1 MTEIK
6 YSASMHYQSGRNTI
20 LINLPAKFI
29 KDTELKDIQPMYFY
43 DRDNKIYLSLVKP
56 IFRDYY
62 KRNTQTFRAGF
73 YKKVPLPI
81 QLRNKYIIKTNQ
93 KITITQKDKINYL
106 IEFEY
111 PLILRDK
118 YLKERT
124 ESVVEEIAKVEAYL
138 TELKKEYNYKGEN

>member
-1 MTEIK
+1 M
-6 YSASMHYQSGRNTI
+6 
-20 LINLPAKFI
+20 
-29 KDTELKDIQPMYFY
+29 
-43 DRDNKIYLSLVKP
+43 
-56 IFRDYY
+56 
-62 KRNTQTFRAGF
+62 
-73 YKKVPLPI
+73 
-81 QLRNKYIIKTNQ
+81 RNKYITKANQ
-93 KITITQKDKINYL
+93 KIKKKKKDKINYL

>member
-1 MTEIK
+1 MVEIK
-6 YSASMHYQSGRNTI
+6 YSASMHYQAGRNTI

-29 KDTELKDIQPMYFY
+29 KDTELKDSQTIYFY
-43 DRDNKIYLSLVKP
+43 ERDNKIYLSLVKP

>member
-1 MTEIK
+1 MSK
-6 YSASMHYQSGRNTI
+6 YNT
-20 LINLPAKFI
+20 NLLRFCIIRLTKFI
-29 KDTELKDIQPMYFY
+29 KNTEIEDIQPMYFY

-56 IFRDYY
+56 VFRDCY
-62 KRNTQTFRAGF
+62 KRNTQTFRACF
-73 YKKVPLPI
+73 YKKVPLSI
-81 QLRNKYIIKTNQ
+81 QLRNKYIIINNQ

-111 PLILRDK
+111 PLILMDK
-118 YLKERT
+118 YLKERK

>member
-6 YSASMHYQSGRNTI
+6 YNASMHYQAGRNTI

-43 DRDNKIYLSLVKP
+43 DRDNKIYLSLVEP
-56 IFRDYY
+56 IFKEYY
-62 KRNTQTFRAGF
+62 KRNVQTFRAGF

-106 IEFEY
+106 IEFEN
-111 PLILRDK
+111 PLILRDN

>member
-6 YSASMHYQSGRNTI
+6 YNASMHYQAGRNTI

-29 KDTELKDIQPMYFY
+29 KDTELKASQTIYFY
-43 DRDNKIYLSLVKP
+43 ERDNKIYLSLVEP
-56 IFRDYY
+56 IFKEYY
-62 KRNTQTFRAGF
+62 KRNAQTFRAGF

-118 YLKERT
+118 YLKEHT

-138 TELKKEYNYKGEN
+138 TELKNNLNMK

>member
-29 KDTELKDIQPMYFY
+29 KDTELKDTQPIFFY

-56 IFRDYY
+56 IFRDYH

-93 KITITQKDKINYL
+93 KINLTQKDKINYL

>member
-6 YSASMHYQSGRNTI
+6 YNASMHYQAGRNTI

-43 DRDNKIYLSLVKP
+43 DRDNKIYLSVVEP
-56 IFRDYY
+56 IFKEYY
-62 KRNTQTFRAGF
+62 KRNAQTFRAGF

>member
-1 MTEIK
+1 MVEIK
-6 YSASMHYQSGRNTI
+6 YSASMHYQAGRNTI
-20 LINLPAKFI
+20 LINLPVKFI
-29 KDTELKDIQPMYFY
+29 KDTELKASQTMYFY
-43 DRDNKIYLSLVKP
+43 ERDNKIYLSLVEP
-56 IFRDYY
+56 IFKEYY
-62 KRNTQTFRAGF
+62 KRNAQTFRAGF

-81 QLRNKYIIKTNQ
+81 QLRKKYLINNNQ

-111 PLILRDK
+111 PLILRNK

-138 TELKKEYNYKGEN
+138 TKLKKEYNYKGEN